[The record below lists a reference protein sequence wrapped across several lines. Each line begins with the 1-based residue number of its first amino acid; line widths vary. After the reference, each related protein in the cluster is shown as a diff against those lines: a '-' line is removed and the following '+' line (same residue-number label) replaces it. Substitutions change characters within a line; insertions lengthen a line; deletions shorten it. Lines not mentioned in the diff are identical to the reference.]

1 MPSCQD
7 LESLVTAWLDGALT
21 SEQRETVES
30 HLEACPPC
38 RQRAEAEGSARELI
52 RTRAQQVLRS
62 GAPAHLKAR
71 CRALGS
77 AHARAATL
85 GPKLSARP
93 VGFSMAAA
101 LVLALAGV
109 LIYGLTASSTTTL
122 AAQLALDHVKCF
134 VLTGDPRAPVEPE
147 VVKAQLREHYGW
159 AIDIP
164 GDSEAN
170 QLRLLGGRRCLY
182 GEGTIAHI
190 LYRHRGAP
198 LSLFML
204 PDTIRASEIVDVMGY
219 NAIIWARNNRTFVLL
234 GSEPRDELEGI
245 ANYIRQMVK

>member
-7 LESLVTAWLDGALT
+7 LESFVTAWLDGAAT
-21 SEQRETVES
+21 TEQREAVES

-38 RQRAEAEGSARELI
+38 RQRAEAEGSARALI

-62 GAPAHLKAR
+62 DAPAHLKAR
-71 CRALGS
+71 CHALCS
-77 AHARAATL
+77 SHAKAATL
-85 GPKLSARP
+85 GPKLRARP
-93 VGFSMAAA
+93 VRFSLAAA

-109 LIYGLTASSTTTL
+109 LIYGLTAASTTTL

-134 VLTGDPRAPVEPE
+134 VLFGDPREPVKPE
-147 VVKAQLREHYGW
+147 VVKAKLREHYGW
-159 AIDIP
+159 ALDVP

-170 QLRLLGGRRCLY
+170 QLSLVGGRRCLY

-190 LYRHRGAP
+190 LYRHHGSA

-204 PDTIRASEIVDVMGY
+204 PDTVRSSEIVDVLGHS
-219 NAIIWARNNRTFVLL
+219 AIIWARNNRTFVLL
-234 GSEPRDELEGI
+234 GSQRRDELEQVAG
-245 ANYIRQMVK
+245 YMRQMVR